1 MPRNYLI
8 ENVELNWARLANP
21 VSPFGTP
28 QWELQI
34 ATTDPV
40 LAGQMGEN
48 NLNVKEKD
56 GKYTVSL
63 KRKAV
68 KADGT
73 EMVPV
78 RLVDAQKNP
87 IENRGSIGNGS
98 KGNVIVWQAEYE
110 AMGKSGVSN
119 SLTAVQ
125 VTELVEYAPTG
136 GVDFSVVGDSPAGNE
151 GSLF

>member
-98 KGNVIVWQAEYE
+98 KGNVIIWQAEYE

-136 GVDFSVVGDSPAGNE
+136 GVDFSVVGDSPAGDE